1 MSKKSLIIISIVLCG
16 LFLLYKLACMFSPG
30 SYPFAER
37 YELNYP
43 EHKVIDAIKE
53 LKSSDKELIVPK
65 VTINGN
71 GQFDLNDGKN
81 DKTDYWHKFYFYD
94 KNKEQIIL
102 TWTRPSGKNTT
113 TFAFVSINN
122 GLDIGNWQE
131 INDDFGYFEN
141 KKLKENLK
149 EKILKRVKE
158 KLETNN

>member
-16 LFLLYKLACMFSPG
+16 LFLLYKLASMFSPG

-43 EHKVIDAIKE
+43 EHKVIDAINK
-53 LKSSDKELIVPK
+53 LKSSDKELVVPK

-71 GQFDLNDGKN
+71 GQFDLNDGNN

-94 KNKEQIIL
+94 KNKEQITL

-113 TFAFVSINN
+113 TFAFISINN

-141 KKLKENLK
+141 KKLKENF
-149 EKILKRVKE
+149 EEVILKRVKE